1 MSSIMRPLMAS
12 VPDDDF
18 KAIADW
24 LSTLKYPRH
33 PARAPGRMD

>member
-1 MSSIMRPLMAS
+1 MQAIGDGARTNGLSAAMHPLMAS

-24 LSTLKYPRH
+24 LSTLN
-33 PARAPGRMD
+33 